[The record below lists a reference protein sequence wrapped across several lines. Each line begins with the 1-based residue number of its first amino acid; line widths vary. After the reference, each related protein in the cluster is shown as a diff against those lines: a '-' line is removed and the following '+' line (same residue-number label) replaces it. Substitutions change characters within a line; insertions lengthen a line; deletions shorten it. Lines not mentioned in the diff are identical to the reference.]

1 VSKTPI
7 ERFTPQGIAVNGVE
21 YPLDTV
27 VCATGFA
34 AMTGSFDRIR
44 ITGRKGLTLAEKW
57 QAGPRTYLGLATVG
71 FPNLF
76 TITGPGSPSVLAS
89 MIQAIEQHVDW
100 ISDCMAH
107 LRDIGAAT
115 IEATCT
121 YEDDWVEH
129 VNEVSQVSL
138 RSTCSSWYVGAN
150 IPGRPRVFMPYIGGF
165 PIYVQKCN
173 EVMTNGFEG
182 FVIDARARNDA
193 PRVRLTERWRVPLD
207 IEVISPAAIA
217 ARRVPVV

>member
-1 VSKTPI
+1 VAS
-7 ERFTPQGIAVNGVE
+7 A
-21 YPLDTV
+21 
-27 VCATGFA
+27 
-34 AMTGSFDRIR
+34 
-44 ITGRKGLTLAEKW
+44 
-57 QAGPRTYLGLATVG
+57 G
-71 FPNLF
+71 FPNFF

-100 ISDCMAH
+100 MVDLFAH
-107 LRDIGAAT
+107 MQDIGAVT
-115 IEATCT
+115 VEPIDK
-121 YEDDWVEH
+121 YEDEWIEH
-129 VNEVSQVSL
+129 VNEVSKVSL

-150 IPGRPRVFMPYIGGF
+150 ISGRPRVFMPYIGGF

-182 FVIDARARNDA
+182 FVMEGAGARNEA

-207 IEVISPAAIA
+207 IEVISPAAVA